1 MTDRT
6 RSTIGTKR
14 MKDSVVLVRVAL
26 AVARGPAALAQDKVG
41 IEVCDTFLEKYQ
53 ACVKDKA
60 GDQRVQF
67 EQMIGQLR
75 TQWKQLA
82 DNPQTKP
89 SLEEACKQT
98 IESVKSSLN
107 AAPYNCGF

>member
-1 MTDRT
+1 
-6 RSTIGTKR
+6 
-14 MKDSVVLVRVAL
+14 MKDSAVLVL
-26 AVARGPAALAQDKVG
+26 ATLGIVIGPAAFAQDKVG

-60 GDQRVQF
+60 GDQRALF
-67 EQMIGQLR
+67 DQMIVQLR

-98 IESVKSSLN
+98 IESVKPSLN

>member
-1 MTDRT
+1 MKC
-6 RSTIGTKR
+6 IG
-14 MKDSVVLVRVAL
+14 VLVLGAL
-26 AVARGPAALAQDKVG
+26 AVTGGPAAFAQDKVG

-60 GDQRVQF
+60 GDQRAQF

-75 TQWKQLA
+75 TQWKQMAA
-82 DNPQTKP
+82 DAQTKP

-98 IESVKSSLN
+98 VESVKQSLN

>member
-1 MTDRT
+1 MKY
-6 RSTIGTKR
+6 IG
-14 MKDSVVLVRVAL
+14 VLVLGAL
-26 AVARGPAALAQDKVG
+26 AVTGGPAAFAQDKVG
-41 IEVCDTFLEKYQ
+41 SEVCDTFLETDQ

-60 GDQRVQF
+60 GDQRAQF

-75 TQWKQLA
+75 TQWKQMAA
-82 DNPQTKP
+82 DAQTKP

-98 IESVKSSLN
+98 VESVKQSLN